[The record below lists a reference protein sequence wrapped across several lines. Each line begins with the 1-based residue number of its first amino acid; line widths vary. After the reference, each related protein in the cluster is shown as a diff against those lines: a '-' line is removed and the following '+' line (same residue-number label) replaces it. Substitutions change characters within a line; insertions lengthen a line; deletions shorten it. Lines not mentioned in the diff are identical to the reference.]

1 MSKAQIA
8 MSLAV
13 LLLIFGIVGSMDM
26 EDAQKIEAMRQQL
39 MEFGR

>member
-1 MSKAQIA
+1 MSKAHALIV
-8 MSLAV
+8 LAV